1 MSASSESAFRSSDA
15 EVYHALCAYTLAHP
29 DPVFLHQYV
38 VDTHCI
44 QNASAETKGIAMSF
58 ALLGI
63 YLAVEK
69 NISGKQVQRFHMQ
82 MAKVRKRWPRFTPPP
97 APASITASDV
107 MAAPPGAQR
116 DKMILAW
123 ARAVWNSCTPEVQA
137 QVRALAHSELG
148 IQA

>member
-1 MSASSESAFRSSDA
+1 MSAVSETED
-15 EVYHALCAYTLAHP
+15 YHALCAYTLSHA
-29 DPVFLHQYV
+29 DPAFLHQYV

-82 MAKVRKRWPRFTPPP
+82 MARVRKTWPRFTPPS

-107 MAAPPGAQR
+107 MAAPPGAPR
-116 DKMILAW
+116 DRMILVW
-123 ARAVWNSCTPEVQA
+123 AEAVWNSCSAEVQT

-148 IQA
+148 IEA

>member
-1 MSASSESAFRSSDA
+1 MSAVSDTGDF
-15 EVYHALCAYTLAHP
+15 HALCAYTLSHP

-44 QNASAETKGIAMSF
+44 QSATAETKGIAMSF
-58 ALLGI
+58 ALLGL

-82 MAKVRKRWPRFTPPP
+82 MAKVRKPWPRFTPPP
-97 APASITASDV
+97 VPASITASDV

-123 ARAVWNSCTPEVQA
+123 AKAVWNSCSPEVHA
-137 QVRALAHSELG
+137 QIRALARSELG

>member
-1 MSASSESAFRSSDA
+1 MSAVTEIED
-15 EVYHALCAYTLAHP
+15 YHALCAYTLSHA

-44 QNASAETKGIAMSF
+44 QNATAQTKGIAMSF
-58 ALLGI
+58 ALIGL

-82 MAKVRKRWPRFTPPP
+82 MARVREPWPRFTPPSAP
-97 APASITASDV
+97 APITASDV
-107 MAAPPGAQR
+107 MAAPPGIPR
-116 DKMILAW
+116 DRMILAW
-123 ARAVWNSCTPEVQA
+123 AEAVWSSCSSEVQN

-148 IQA
+148 IEG